1 MLSLYPILC
10 SLIKGYAYFPFQL
23 VLKILNNNNSK
34 TIVK

>member
-23 VLKILNNNNSK
+23 VTFENFKQ
-34 TIVK
+34 